1 MRMVDL
7 VKIRKKA
14 KEQKKGP
21 GVGARDSGETDAA
34 APVEHG
40 TTSVPSAVEPALKRA
55 AAKKEKPKESGAE
68 LKPAADASTLSAAN
82 GVPAGMPPAP
92 SATEHRA
99 PSTDHQLPS
108 DPNAARRST
117 KLDRFKEE
125 AGRLRDRADVAGA
138 TAEAVEQVVTDGR
151 LEVLTFSLA
160 GESFAIDIEHIV
172 EIVPMRTA
180 TRVPNADPS
189 VTGILSLRGT
199 IVTLVDVRRRLRHAS
214 SAATAES
221 RIVVVEHG
229 GETLGFEVDR
239 VFRVVKLDAAE
250 IEPHPVVH
258 TSELDDSIRGVFRQ
272 AHSLTIL
279 LDFAKLLDR
288 REMPRAGAAESLA
301 SQL

>member
-14 KEQKKGP
+14 KEQKEQKEGS
-21 GVGARDSGETDAA
+21 GVGGRGSGETDAA
-34 APVEHG
+34 TPVEHR
-40 TTSVPSAVEPALKRA
+40 TTSAPSAGEPAPKRP
-55 AAKKEKPKESGAE
+55 AAKKEKPRESAAE
-68 LKPAADASTLSAAN
+68 LKPAGDASILSAAN
-82 GVPAGMPPAP
+82 DAPAATPPAP
-92 SATEHRA
+92 SAPEHRA
-99 PSTDHQLPS
+99 PTTDPQPK
-108 DPNAARRST
+108 RST

-125 AGRLRDRADVAGA
+125 AGRLRDQADVAGA
-138 TAEAVEQVVTDGR
+138 TAEAVEQVATDGR

-160 GESFAIDIEHIV
+160 GESFAVDIEHIV
-172 EIVPMRTA
+172 EIVPLRTA

-199 IVTLVDVRRRLRHAS
+199 IVTLVDVRRRLKHAS
-214 SAATAES
+214 AAATPES

-250 IEPHPVVH
+250 IDPHPVVH
-258 TSELDDSIRGVFRQ
+258 ASELDDSIRGVFRQ
-272 AHSLTIL
+272 GQSLTIL
-279 LDFAKLLDR
+279 LDFDKLLDR
-288 REMPRAGAAESLA
+288 REMPRVGAADLLA